1 MANFALDTSTVI
13 AILVILL
20 LAYKN
25 LPWVWHVS
33 ILP

>member
-1 MANFALDTSTVI
+1 MANFALDTPTAV
-13 AILVILL
+13 AVLVILL

-33 ILP
+33 ILL